1 MIFWKATNCYIWSEL
16 LSIISKL
23 LNDLN
28 WELLELHIHLLGPL
42 ISPVSCGMGSIEY
55 VLLVTCVIFLSLGG
69 HHQYLSLFHKCPLYD
84 SMICPDRYASNTN
97 LQIKIRNNT
106 ETALSWKYTH
116 TSIAAKSDSKKFITP
131 FSTHSCSKHCAFFK
145 PEIIFSIRL
154 ISPPPLLL

>member
-116 TSIAAKSDSKKFITP
+116 TSIAAKSDNKKFITP
-131 FSTHSCSKHCAFFK
+131 FSTHSCSKNCAFFK